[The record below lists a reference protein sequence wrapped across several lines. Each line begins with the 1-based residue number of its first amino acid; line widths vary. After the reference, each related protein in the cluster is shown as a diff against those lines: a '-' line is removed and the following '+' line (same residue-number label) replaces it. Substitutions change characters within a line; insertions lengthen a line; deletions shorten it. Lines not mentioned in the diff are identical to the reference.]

1 MSFSSKFQYFATYA
15 GSKMK
20 SATLIIN
27 LFGLM
32 TGLCLVS
39 CKESA
44 SNNQSSPLMSM
55 IDKNITVPL
64 AAKKPKELTIHG
76 YTRMDPYY
84 WLNEREN
91 PEVIDYLTAE
101 NQYTDTM
108 LAHTKA
114 FQEKLYNELV
124 GRVKQTDMSVPFKDN
139 GYYYITRYEEGQ
151 EYPIH
156 SRRKGSMEANEEI
169 MLDVNVLAK
178 GFDYYAVG
186 GRSVSPDNKLLVYS
200 EDTLS
205 RRIYTLRIKD
215 LNTGE
220 LLPDIIPNTGGG
232 ATWAEDNKTI
242 FYATKDTTLREYKI
256 WKHKLGTPVSK
267 DQLVFEE
274 SDETFGAFV
283 YKTKSKKYIVIGSY
297 STLSQEYRY
306 IDAANPDSELKMFQ
320 SRKRGL
326 EYGIEHYNDIWYI
339 RTNKDAKNFRL
350 MKTPVTATSEDN
362 WTEVIPNRDD
372 VLLEGMDVFKNYLV
386 LSERKAGITQLR
398 IIPTQGKEH
407 YIEFGEKAYVAGTS
421 VNPEFDTD
429 ILRINYQSMTTPNT
443 TYDYNMSTKQKTL
456 LKQQEV
462 LGGFNPED
470 YRSERIMV
478 KVRDGVEVPVSLVY
492 HKDTP
497 LDGTSPCLLYG
508 YGSYGASMDPGF
520 SMSRLSLLN
529 RGFVYAIAHIRGGE
543 EMGRQWYEDGK
554 LLKKKNTFN
563 DFIDCGQYLLDHK
576 YSNPKGLYA
585 MGGSAGGL
593 LMGAVLNMAPDLW
606 AGVIAAVPFVDVVT
620 TMLDESIPLT
630 TGEFDEWGNP
640 KEKESY
646 DYMMTYSPYDN
657 VAAKNYPPML
667 VTTGLHDS
675 QVQYWE
681 PAKWVARLRE
691 MKTDKN
697 PLLLHTNMEA
707 GHGGASGRFRQF
719 KEISL
724 EYTFLLDL
732 AGKLDPEIKG

>member
-1 MSFSSKFQYFATYA
+1 MSFSSKFQYFASCE
-15 GSKMK
+15 GSTMK
-20 SATLIIN
+20 SAPLIIS

-32 TGLCLVS
+32 TGLCMVS
-39 CKESA
+39 CKESTT
-44 SNNQSSPLMSM
+44 STQSSPLMSM
-55 IDKNITVPL
+55 IDKNIPVPL
-64 AAKKPKELTIHG
+64 ATKKPKELTIHG
-76 YTRMDPYY
+76 VTRTDPYY

-101 NQYTDTM
+101 NQYTDTL

-124 GRVKQTDMSVPFKDN
+124 GRVKQTDMSVPYKDN

-156 SRRKGSMEANEEI
+156 SRRKGTMESNEEI
-169 MLDVNVLAK
+169 LLDVNVLAK

-186 GRSVSPDNKLLVYS
+186 GKTVSPDNKLMVYS

-205 RRIYTLRIKD
+205 RRIYTLRIKN
-215 LNTGE
+215 LTTGE
-220 LLPDIIPNTGGG
+220 LLPDIIPNTSGG

-256 WKHKLGTPVSK
+256 WKHKLGTSVSK
-267 DQLVFEE
+267 DQVVYEE
-274 SDETFGAFV
+274 ADETFGVFV
-283 YKTKSKKYIVIGSY
+283 YKTKSKKYIIVGSY
-297 STLSQEYRY
+297 STVSQEYRY
-306 IDAANPDSELKMFQ
+306 LDASNPDSELKMFQ
-320 SRKRGL
+320 PRKRGL
-326 EYGIEHYNDIWYI
+326 EYGIEHYNDFWYV

-350 MKTPVTATSEDN
+350 MKTPLAATTEDN

-398 IIPTQGKEH
+398 VIPTQGKEH

-421 VNPEFDTD
+421 INPEFDTD
-429 ILRINYQSMTTPNT
+429 ILRIYYQSMTTPNS
-443 TYDYNMSTKQKTL
+443 TYDYNMNSKQKTL

-563 DFIDCGQYLLDHK
+563 DFIDCGQYLVDHK
-576 YSNPKGLYA
+576 YSSPKGLYA

-593 LMGAVLNMAPDLW
+593 LMGAVVNMAPDLW
-606 AGVIAAVPFVDVVT
+606 AGIIAAVPFVDVVT

-646 DYMMTYSPYDN
+646 DYMMSYSPYDN
-657 VAAKNYPPML
+657 VAAKNYPPIL

-707 GHGGASGRFRQF
+707 GHGGASGWFRQF
-719 KEISL
+719 KETAL